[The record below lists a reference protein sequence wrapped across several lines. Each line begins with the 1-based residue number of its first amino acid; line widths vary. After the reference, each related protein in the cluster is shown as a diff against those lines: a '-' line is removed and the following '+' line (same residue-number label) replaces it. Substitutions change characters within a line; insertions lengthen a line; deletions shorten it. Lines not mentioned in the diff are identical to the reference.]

1 MVSQTDK
8 IKGARLAALSKGSW
22 HCGSPVAGF
31 SISSRRS
38 YRYSG
43 RDSPL
48 PSRIGRPSEKH
59 TRCHFTKGATR
70 KSSTHATRRSRRSRM
85 WSLTPTTLQRDTAWS
100 TCRADTQVEPLDC
113 PVAAGR
119 VLVRHMRS
127 TCAGNIKE
135 TAMRTDAR
143 LPNWIVRIVRTFT
156 PPGPIP
162 AKFLMTIFLQ
172 KHSSIGQAL
181 LSIPSTIAVPA
192 LGRAREAFYW
202 NMAIAQAGI
211 LLIPFV
217 DIRRCPSSS
226 ISDSFSRADG
236 PRRLH
241 RQGRAPRLRSDNDIH
256 DAGAHHSF
264 QCGTGTSIS
273 GANGHKR
280 SDHPTCCQAGR
291 ADRLMPISIRKG
303 SRSRAPV

>member
-1 MVSQTDK
+1 
-8 IKGARLAALSKGSW
+8 
-22 HCGSPVAGF
+22 
-31 SISSRRS
+31 
-38 YRYSG
+38 
-43 RDSPL
+43 
-48 PSRIGRPSEKH
+48 
-59 TRCHFTKGATR
+59 
-70 KSSTHATRRSRRSRM
+70 
-85 WSLTPTTLQRDTAWS
+85 
-100 TCRADTQVEPLDC
+100 
-113 PVAAGR
+113 
-119 VLVRHMRS
+119 
-127 TCAGNIKE
+127 
-135 TAMRTDAR
+135 MRTDAR

-217 DIRRCPSSS
+217 DILSLPSSS

-241 RQGRAPRLRSDNDIH
+241 RQGRAPPI
-256 DAGAHHSF
+256 A
-264 QCGTGTSIS
+264 
-273 GANGHKR
+273 KR
-280 SDHPTCCQAGR
+280 
-291 ADRLMPISIRKG
+291 
-303 SRSRAPV
+303 